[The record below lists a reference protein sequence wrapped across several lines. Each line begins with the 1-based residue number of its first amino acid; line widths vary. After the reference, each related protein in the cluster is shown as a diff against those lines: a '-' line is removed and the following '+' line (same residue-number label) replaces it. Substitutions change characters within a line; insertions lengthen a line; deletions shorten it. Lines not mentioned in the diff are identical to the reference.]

1 MEASPLPYTTLQ
13 QSKKQFTISPEKEAK
28 ELTRYRLLLE
38 SMTPWSNAD
47 KNKKVLGEL
56 VEAWMAMRNAFSE
69 YHTYTIKVNNLAEQI
84 ALLDALYEK
93 KIPSGMIRSF
103 NSAMDHQ
110 QKAEK
115 EYVKKNTDFILLLS
129 TVLTSKPK
137 GGHLYSPTKG
147 FR

>member
-1 MEASPLPYTTLQ
+1 MTSSSQQYTTLQ
-13 QSKKQFTISPEKEAK
+13 QSKKQFTVSPEKEAK
-28 ELTRYRLLLE
+28 ELTRYRLLLQ
-38 SMTPWSNAD
+38 SMTIP
-47 KNKKVLGEL
+47 NKKVLGEL
-56 VEAWMAMRNAFSE
+56 VDAWMAMRNAFAE

-93 KIPSGMIRSF
+93 KVPSGMVRSF

-129 TVLTSKPK
+129 TIMTTKPK
-137 GGHLYSPTKG
+137 GGPLYSPTKG
-147 FR
+147 FK